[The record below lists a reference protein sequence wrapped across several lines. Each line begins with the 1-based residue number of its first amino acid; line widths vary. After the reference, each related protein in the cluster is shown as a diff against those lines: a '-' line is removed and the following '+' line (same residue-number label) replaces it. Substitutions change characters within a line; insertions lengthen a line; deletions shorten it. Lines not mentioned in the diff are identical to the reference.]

1 MWAGRRRN
9 RTVFG
14 RRTETA
20 DVRRDT
26 PEAVARA
33 SGVAAVAVA
42 FAGILAAVASAPWFS
57 WASNALSDLGVAGG
71 LTAALFNYSLLAAGV
86 LALPFAW
93 WLAATADSRF
103 GVLTA
108 AGFAVTGACMA
119 GVGLF
124 PSDTSLHFPAAAG
137 TYLGLTYTLAL
148 DASDAVHAGATRRAL
163 AGLWGALG
171 HVTMWLTWAVAGPA
185 VGVDG
190 LALPE
195 VAGALLLAAWVVAT
209 ARRRTSGEA

>member
-1 MWAGRRRN
+1 M
-9 RTVFG
+9 V
-14 RRTETA
+14 
-20 DVRRDT
+20 
-26 PEAVARA
+26 AVL
-33 SGVAAVAVA
+33 VA

-71 LTAALFNYSLLAAGV
+71 LTASLFNYSLVAAGV

-103 GVLTA
+103 GVLTGV
-108 AGFAVTGACMA
+108 GFAATGACMA

-124 PSDTSLHFPAAAG
+124 PSDTALHFPAAAG

-148 DASDAVHAGATRRAL
+148 DASDAAVAGDANR
-163 AGLWGALG
+163 GLVGIWGALG

-195 VAGALLLAAWVVAT
+195 IAGALLLAVWVGLT
-209 ARRRTSGEA
+209 ARRRPAEPA

>member
-1 MWAGRRRN
+1 MTTHA
-9 RTVFG
+9 
-14 RRTETA
+14 
-20 DVRRDT
+20 

-71 LTAALFNYSLLAAGV
+71 LTAALFNYSLVAAGV

-93 WLAATADSRF
+93 WLAATAASRF

-108 AGFAVTGACMA
+108 IGFAVTGACMA

-124 PSDTSLHFPAAAG
+124 PSDTALHVPMAAG

-148 DASDAVHAGATRRAL
+148 DASAGVVSGDVRRAL
-163 AGLWGALG
+163 AGIWGALG
-171 HVTMWLTWAVAGPA
+171 HVTMWLAWAAAGPV

-195 VAGALLLAAWVVAT
+195 VVGALLLAAWVVAT
-209 ARRRTSGEA
+209 ARRDARAGA

>member
-1 MWAGRRRN
+1 MTRH
-9 RTVFG
+9 T
-14 RRTETA
+14 TA
-20 DVRRDT
+20 S
-26 PEAVARA
+26 VARA

-71 LTAALFNYSLLAAGV
+71 LTATLFNYSLVAAGV

-93 WLAATADSRF
+93 WLATTADSRF

-108 AGFAVTGACMA
+108 AGFAVTGGCMA

-124 PSDTSLHFPAAAG
+124 PSDTSLHFPVAAG

-148 DASDAVHAGATRRAL
+148 DASDAVVAGAPRRAL

-171 HVTMWLTWAVAGPA
+171 HLTMWLLWAVAGPA
-185 VGVDG
+185 VGISG

-195 VAGALLLAAWVVAT
+195 VGGALLLAAWVVAT
-209 ARRRTSGEA
+209 ARRRSG

>member
-14 RRTETA
+14 GRYDGTVVTRHSATT
-20 DVRRDT
+20 
-26 PEAVARA
+26 VARTA
-33 SGVAAVAVA
+33 GVAAVTVA
-42 FAGILAAVASAPWFS
+42 FVGILAAVASAPWFS

-71 LTAALFNYSLLAAGV
+71 LTAALFNYSLVAAGV
-86 LALPFAW
+86 VSLPFAW
-93 WLAATADSRF
+93 WLATTADSRF

-108 AGFAVTGACMA
+108 VGFATTGVCMA

-148 DASDAVHAGATRRAL
+148 DASDAVVAGERRRAL

-171 HVTMWLTWAVAGPA
+171 HVTMWLLWAIAGPA

-195 VAGALLLAAWVVAT
+195 VAGALLLSAWVGSR
-209 ARRRTSGEA
+209 ARRPARSST

>member
-1 MWAGRRRN
+1 MTRQ
-9 RTVFG
+9 
-14 RRTETA
+14 
-20 DVRRDT
+20 T
-26 PEAVARA
+26 PDAVART

-42 FAGILAAVASAPWFS
+42 FAGILAAVASASSFS

-71 LTAALFNYSLLAAGV
+71 LTAALFNYSLVAAGA
-86 LALPFAW
+86 LSLPFAW
-93 WLAATADSRF
+93 WLATTADSRV

-108 AGFAVTGACMA
+108 VGFAVTGACMA

-124 PSDTSLHFPAAAG
+124 PSDTSLHVPMAAG

-148 DASDAVHAGATRRAL
+148 DASDAVVAGDRRRAL

-171 HVTMWLTWAVAGPA
+171 HVTMWIAWAVAGPA
-185 VGVDG
+185 VGVTG

-195 VAGALLLAAWVVAT
+195 VAGALLLAVWVVAT
-209 ARRRTSGEA
+209 ARRRPRVST

>member
-1 MWAGRRRN
+1 MTNQPSAKPGKAG
-9 RTVFG
+9 
-14 RRTETA
+14 TA
-20 DVRRDT
+20 PVG
-26 PEAVARA
+26 ARA
-33 SGVAAVAVA
+33 ARLSGAAAVVVA

-71 LTAALFNYSLLAAGV
+71 LTAALFNYSLAAAGA

-93 WLAATADSRF
+93 WLAATAASRF

-108 AGFAVTGACMA
+108 VGFAVTAACMA

-124 PSDTSLHFPAAAG
+124 PSDTALHYPVAAG
-137 TYLGLTYTLAL
+137 TYLGLTYTFAL
-148 DASDAVHAGATRRAL
+148 DASDAVVTGHGRRAL

-171 HVTMWLTWAVAGPA
+171 HVTAWLVWAVTGPL
-185 VGVDG
+185 VGVEG

-195 VAGALLLAAWVVAT
+195 VAGALLLSAWVLGTV
-209 ARRRTSGEA
+209 RTRPPAG

>member
-1 MWAGRRRN
+1 VTRH
-9 RTVFG
+9 T
-14 RRTETA
+14 TES
-20 DVRRDT
+20 
-26 PEAVARA
+26 VARA

-71 LTAALFNYSLLAAGV
+71 LTAALFNYSLVAAGA

-93 WLAATADSRF
+93 WLATAADSRF
-103 GVLTA
+103 GALTA
-108 AGFAVTGACMA
+108 VGFAVTGACMA

-124 PSDTSLHFPAAAG
+124 PSDTGLHVPAAAG

-148 DASDAVHAGATRRAL
+148 DASDAVLVDAPRRAL

-171 HVTMWLTWAVAGPA
+171 HVTTWLVWAVAGSG
-185 VGVDG
+185 VGITG

-195 VAGALLLAAWVVAT
+195 VVGALLLAAWVVAR
-209 ARRRTSGEA
+209 AHRRTDGAV

>member
-1 MWAGRRRN
+1 MTG
-9 RTVFG
+9 
-14 RRTETA
+14 
-20 DVRRDT
+20 DT
-26 PEAVARA
+26 TDAAARA
-33 SGVAAVAVA
+33 AGVAAVAVA
-42 FAGILAAVASAPWFS
+42 FAGILAAAASAPWFS

-71 LTAALFNYSLLAAGV
+71 LTAALFNYSLVAAGV

-103 GVLTA
+103 GVLA
-108 AGFAVTGACMA
+108 GVGFAVTGACMA

-124 PSDTSLHFPAAAG
+124 PSDTSLHFPVAAA

-148 DASDAVHAGATRRAL
+148 DASDAVVAGATRRAL

-171 HVTMWLTWAVAGPA
+171 HVTMWIGWAVAGPA
-185 VGVDG
+185 VGIGG

-195 VAGALLLAAWVVAT
+195 VAGGLLLAVWVVVT
-209 ARRRTSGEA
+209 ARRRPRARLTASSGRNPER

>member
-1 MWAGRRRN
+1 MWAGQRRN

-14 RRTETA
+14 RRCDESAVTSY
-20 DVRRDT
+20 T
-26 PEAVARA
+26 PKAVARA
-33 SGVAAVAVA
+33 SGVAAVAFA

-71 LTAALFNYSLLAAGV
+71 LTAGLFNYSLVAAGA

-108 AGFAVTGACMA
+108 VGFGVTGACMA

-124 PSDTSLHFPAAAG
+124 SSDTSLHFPAAAG

-209 ARRRTSGEA
+209 TRRRTGGEA

>member
-1 MWAGRRRN
+1 VTGQTPDEPSRAGLAPTGAR
-9 RTVFG
+9 
-14 RRTETA
+14 
-20 DVRRDT
+20 
-26 PEAVARA
+26 VARL

-42 FAGILAAVASAPWFS
+42 FAGIVAAVVSAPWFS

-71 LTAALFNYSLLAAGV
+71 LTAALFNYSLTAAGV
-86 LALPFAW
+86 VALPFAW
-93 WLAATADSRF
+93 WLAATARSRF
-103 GVLTA
+103 DDA
-108 AGFAVTGACMA
+108 AAVGFAVTAVCMA

-124 PSDTSLHFPAAAG
+124 PSDTALHAPAAIG

-148 DASDAVHAGATRRAL
+148 DASAAVVVGDVRRAL

-171 HVTMWLTWAVAGPA
+171 HVTAWLVWAAAGPA

-195 VAGALLLAAWVVAT
+195 VAGALLLSAWVVGT
-209 ARRRTSGEA
+209 ARTRPADG

>member
-1 MWAGRRRN
+1 V
-9 RTVFG
+9 TTHT
-14 RRTETA
+14 TESA
-20 DVRRDT
+20 
-26 PEAVARA
+26 ARA
-33 SGVAAVAVA
+33 SGVVAVAVA

-124 PSDTSLHFPAAAG
+124 PSDTSLHFPMAAG

-148 DASDAVHAGATRRAL
+148 DASDAVLAGVGRRAL

-171 HVTMWLTWAVAGPA
+171 HVTMWLVWAVAGPA

-195 VAGALLLAAWVVAT
+195 VAGALLLSAWVVAT
-209 ARRRTSGEA
+209 ARRRPGATT

>member
-1 MWAGRRRN
+1 MTTYTLERS
-9 RTVFG
+9 
-14 RRTETA
+14 
-20 DVRRDT
+20 
-26 PEAVARA
+26 ARA
-33 SGVAAVAVA
+33 SGVAAVVVS

-57 WASNALSDLGVAGG
+57 WTANDLSDLGVAGG
-71 LTAALFNYSLLAAGV
+71 LTAGLFNYSLVAAGV

-93 WLAATADSRF
+93 WLAATATSRF

-124 PSDTSLHFPAAAG
+124 PSDTDLHYPVAVG

-148 DASDAVHAGATRRAL
+148 DASDAAVAGSARRAL
-163 AGLWGALG
+163 AGIWGALG
-171 HVTMWLTWAVAGPA
+171 HVTMWLVWGVVGFAAG
-185 VGVDG
+185 VSG

-195 VAGALLLAAWVVAT
+195 VGGSLLLAAWVVAT
-209 ARRRTSGEA
+209 ARGRSQASGRRAGGNPER

>member
-1 MWAGRRRN
+1 MTTNTLDG
-9 RTVFG
+9 G
-14 RRTETA
+14 
-20 DVRRDT
+20 
-26 PEAVARA
+26 ARA
-33 SGVAAVAVA
+33 SGVAAVTVA

-71 LTAALFNYSLLAAGV
+71 LTAALFNYSLIAGGV
-86 LALPFAW
+86 LSLPFAW
-93 WLAATADSRF
+93 WLATTADSRF

-108 AGFAVTGACMA
+108 VGFAATGVCMA

-148 DASDAVHAGATRRAL
+148 DASDAVVARAPRRAL
-163 AGLWGALG
+163 AGIWGALG
-171 HVTMWLTWAVAGPA
+171 HLTMWIAWAVVGPSAGIP
-185 VGVDG
+185 G

-195 VAGALLLAAWVVAT
+195 VAGALVLAVWVVGT
-209 ARRRTSGEA
+209 ARQRNRRTA